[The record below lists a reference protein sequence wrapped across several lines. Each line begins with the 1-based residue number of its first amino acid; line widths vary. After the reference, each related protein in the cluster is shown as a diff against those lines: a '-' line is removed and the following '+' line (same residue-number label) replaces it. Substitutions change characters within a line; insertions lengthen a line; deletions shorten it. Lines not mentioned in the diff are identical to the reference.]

1 MANRDAKAPK
11 EGLEGVSTSCYNLGL
26 AGLNVAKSFFFVSKQ
41 SNKILDHFWQR
52 HENGTVAQSVEQRTF
67 NPLVASSNLARP
79 TIFIRS
85 VPDTWFTSGTD
96 HIVYSCRSPQYFGT
110 KWIV

>member
-11 EGLEGVSTSCYNLGL
+11 EGLEGVSTSCYNLRF
-26 AGLNVAKSFFFVSKQ
+26 AGPNVTKSLFFVSKQ
-41 SNKILDHFWQR
+41 SNKTLDHIWQC

-79 TIFIRS
+79 TIIL
-85 VPDTWFTSGTD
+85 GT
-96 HIVYSCRSPQYFGT
+96 T
-110 KWIV
+110 AM